1 MIIATRD
8 GEADGALRRREGDG
22 VVEQVLDHPLDPY
35 RNPHHRRARSRF
47 VEGNGARA
55 IELAIGAGAT
65 YAAKTTAYH
74 VPQMD
79 KLMEAAIA
87 HKGFSIVEAISIC
100 PTYYGRKNKKG
111 SAVDMMTFLKDS
123 FVDVKVAEKLPPEK
137 KEGKFLMGEF
147 INKVEPEYTEEYDKI
162 IAQLKK

>member
-1 MIIATRD
+1 
-8 GEADGALRRREGDG
+8 
-22 VVEQVLDHPLDPY
+22 
-35 RNPHHRRARSRF
+35 
-47 VEGNGARA
+47 
-55 IELAIGAGAT
+55 
-65 YAAKTTAYH
+65 
-74 VPQMD
+74 
-79 KLMEAAIA
+79 MEAAIA